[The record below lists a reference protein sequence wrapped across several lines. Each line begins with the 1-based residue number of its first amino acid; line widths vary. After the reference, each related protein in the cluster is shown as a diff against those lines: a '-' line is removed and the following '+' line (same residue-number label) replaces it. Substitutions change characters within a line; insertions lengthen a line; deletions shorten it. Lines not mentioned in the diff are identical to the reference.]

1 MLLLF
6 FVKQR
11 LNRFS
16 RAMGRMQKISIVA
29 LIITGLLGLFRGY
42 RLIQSPTTKSL
53 LFPYPEDMMSASV
66 FSNYS
71 ILGLV
76 IFFFI
81 GIFSIVAVLCT
92 VYRIRNYAY
101 FILVEGIFLS
111 FLTLIHIVVS
121 GFFLIHVFVLALCI
135 LIIVLGIRQTPR
147 EF

>member
-1 MLLLF
+1 
-6 FVKQR
+6 
-11 LNRFS
+11 
-16 RAMGRMQKISIVA
+16 MGRMQKISIGA
-29 LIITGLLGLFRGY
+29 LSLTGFLGLVRGY
-42 RLIQSPTTKSL
+42 RLTNYPTTKSL
-53 LFPYPEDMMSASV
+53 LFPYPEDMMIVSV

-92 VYRIRNYAY
+92 IYKIRNFAY

-111 FLTLIHIVVS
+111 FLTLTHIVVS
-121 GFFLIHVFVLALCI
+121 GFGLVHVFILALCI
-135 LIIVLGIRQTPR
+135 LIIVLGILQTPR

>member
-1 MLLLF
+1 
-6 FVKQR
+6 
-11 LNRFS
+11 
-16 RAMGRMQKISIVA
+16 MGRMQKTSIVA
-29 LIITGLLGLFRGY
+29 LILTGLLGLVRGY
-42 RLIQSPTTKSL
+42 RLTYYPSTKTVY
-53 LFPYPEDMMSASV
+53 FPYPEEMMSASV

-92 VYRIRNYAY
+92 VYKIRNYAY

-111 FLTLIHIVVS
+111 FFTLTHIVVS
-121 GFFLIHVFVLALCI
+121 GFGLVHVFVLALCI